1 MANLNSDR
9 YDASPYKPNQGETAC
24 AIGLLDITVAQ
35 SKDDTITWFILPQD
49 GIVIDGWLRG
59 DDIDTGTETYELD
72 IGNSSDPDKYL
83 NSGVLSGDAVTGTKP
98 EVGIRQQLGGTL
110 ITTGRPAALTAE
122 ETVIGTVIAAANGGG
137 TGQLCLYIFY
147 TSA

>member
-1 MANLNSDR
+1 MANLNSTR
-9 YDASPYKPNQGETAC
+9 YDASPYKPRQGETAT
-24 AIGLLDITVAQ
+24 AWGLMDITVAQ

-72 IGNSSDPDKYL
+72 IGNSSDTDKYL
-83 NSGVLSGDAVTGTKP
+83 DSGVLSGDAVAGTKP
-98 EVGIRQQLGGTL
+98 ETGIRQQLGGTL
-110 ITTGRPAALTAE
+110 ITTGHPDALTAE
-122 ETVIGTVIAAANGGG
+122 ETVLGTVVAAANAGG
-137 TGQLCLYIFY
+137 TGQLCLYMFY